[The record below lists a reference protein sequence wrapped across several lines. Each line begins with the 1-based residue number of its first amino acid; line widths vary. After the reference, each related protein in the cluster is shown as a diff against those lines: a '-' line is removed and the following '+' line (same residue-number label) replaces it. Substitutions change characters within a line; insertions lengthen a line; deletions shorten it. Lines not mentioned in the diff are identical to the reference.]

1 VEQCHIANAFRF
13 ELSKVTVPAI
23 RERTVAMLRNAS
35 EQLAQEV
42 ADGLGMELPNPL
54 PLALP
59 NPATPEVTKSP
70 SLSLLARPGD
80 PDAVLRG
87 RKVALLV
94 APGVQAAPLLRLQQA
109 LLEQGAVGRLV
120 GPRIGPMTTA
130 DGDPID
136 ADASLE
142 NEPGFLFDALVLPDG
157 AEAIAALAQDGHT
170 AEFIRDQFR
179 HCKPILVFGGARQL
193 LGQAGLPLSL
203 DKAQAQG
210 GTGLIVAEEGEEQS
224 AAEAFLEALA
234 RHRHFG
240 REMDPPLA

>member
-1 VEQCHIANAFRF
+1 
-13 ELSKVTVPAI
+13 VPAI
-23 RERTVAMLRNAS
+23 RERMVASLRNAS
-35 EQLAQEV
+35 EDLAMKV
-42 ADGLGMELPNPL
+42 AQGLGMDPLPAPL
-54 PLALP
+54 PLALA
-59 NPATPEVTKSP
+59 NPAEPEVTKSP
-70 SLSLLARPGD
+70 ALSLLFRPGD
-80 PDAVLRG
+80 GSIRG

-94 APGVQAAPLLRLQQA
+94 APGVQAAPLLRVQQA

-120 GPRIGPMTTA
+120 GPRIGPMPTA
-130 DGDPID
+130 DGGSID

-179 HCKPILVFGGARQL
+179 HCKTILVFGGARQL

-210 GTGLIVAEEGEEQS
+210 GTGLIVADEGGEQ
-224 AAEAFLEALA
+224 AAVDAFLQALA
-234 RHRHFG
+234 KHRHFG
-240 REMDPPLA
+240 REMDPPLV